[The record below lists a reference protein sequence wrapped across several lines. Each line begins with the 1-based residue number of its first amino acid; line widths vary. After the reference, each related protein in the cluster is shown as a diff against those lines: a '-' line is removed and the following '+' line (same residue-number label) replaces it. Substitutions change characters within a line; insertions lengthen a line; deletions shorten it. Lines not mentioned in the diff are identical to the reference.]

1 MPGLIKEEE
10 EPQFKTIEIKKLHP
24 TFAAEV
30 SGVNFDDVSEEQF
43 SEILAA
49 MAKYGV
55 CVFRNTGLTDAAHV
69 AFSRRF
75 GELDNIKR
83 YLANGRKPRY
93 AHYELFD
100 AGNVSLEPTGAV
112 VDGKEELEPKPL
124 DPASP
129 RAHANRGNGLFHAD
143 SSFNPRRASFSLLRA
158 ARLPPPHTGGDTLF
172 ADSRTAAEDLDAEVL
187 GMLLAG
193 EGVGNG
199 GLVGAHSM
207 AHSRKLGSPAF
218 FADLDPTALGPMTRH
233 RVLQRHEPSGRMNLY
248 VGAHLH
254 HIEEAPASA
263 EAGAVADGTERCEGK
278 EIPDS
283 WALVQR
289 LNAHATQDK
298 YVVAVRWRDVS
309 DLVIWDNRAVLH
321 RAGPGDFE
329 GRYIRDLRRTTVHD
343 DSPTAWG
350 LNEPGTEFSAFLVSP
365 QQQQPMTTT
374 MMMKIGEA
382 DTGGGLEGR
391 GVDVR

>member
-1 MPGLIKEEE
+1 MPGLVKEEE
-10 EPQFKTIEIKKLHP
+10 PRFKTIEVKELHP

-55 CVFRNTGLTDAAHV
+55 CVFRNTGLSDAAHV
-69 AFSRRF
+69 SFSERF

-100 AGNVSLEPTGAV
+100 AGNVSLEPTPAGE
-112 VDGKEELEPKPL
+112 KPTPL
-124 DPASP
+124 DPSSA

-158 ARLPPPHTGGDTLF
+158 AELPPPETGGDTLF
-172 ADSRTAAEDLDAEVL
+172 ADSRTAAEELD
-187 GMLLAG
+187 
-193 EGVGNG
+193 EGVLALLTGSEAE

-218 FADLDPTALGPMTRH
+218 FADLDPTEFPMTRH
-233 RVLQRHEPSGRMNLY
+233 RILQRHEPSGRMNLY

-254 HIEEAPASA
+254 HIEESPPSDA
-263 EAGAVADGTERCEGK
+263 EREGGRE
-278 EIPDS
+278 EIEDS
-283 WALVQR
+283 WELVQK
-289 LNAHATQDK
+289 LNAHVTQEK
-298 YVVAVRWRDVS
+298 YVVAVRWHDPS

-321 RAGPGDFE
+321 RAGPGTFE

-350 LNEPGTEFSAFLVSP
+350 LNQSGTAFSAFFTP
-365 QQQQPMTTT
+365 PPKT
-374 MMMKIGEA
+374 A
-382 DTGGGLEGR
+382 AANGGAR
-391 GVDVR
+391 